1 MTTRND
7 CNYIQ
12 QNVFKL
18 KYFTLM
24 VSFLKLLTIVEDT
37 LIITTAF
44 INPNYSK
51 KNTKY
56 LLELCVVASALANPV
71 KQRQKYKFFF
81 FFTANSVLL
90 LFIEYKSLYLMVG
103 KTEVKTITFIHL
115 NIFY

>member
-51 KNTKY
+51 KNMKY
-56 LLELCVVASALANPV
+56 LLELCVVASALANTV
-71 KQRQKYKFFF
+71 KQRQKYKLFLFF
-81 FFTANSVLL
+81 LL
-90 LFIEYKSLYLMVG
+90 QTQYCCCSLN
-103 KTEVKTITFIHL
+103 TNHST
-115 NIFY
+115 